1 MKKITITAMVLC
13 LAAAVASLCGCAACS
28 REMMYSS
35 SSEPAE
41 KLPQI
46 ASAEPPEEKPVFE
59 PETEI
64 EIEPEPEELP
74 PLPMTADFEALAEI
88 NNESVLWGP
97 GVHKDE
103 LGRST
108 ACNDLQ
114 EQYGKYDAF
123 FIAPAESNSITLS
136 FDQGYE
142 NGYTVPILDALK
154 EKEVKAIFFLT
165 GHYVRTQPELV
176 QRMIDEG
183 HILGSHSDAH
193 AVYCKDLA
201 PEQSL
206 EDAVWMQQHLR
217 DNFGYE
223 MRLFRFPEG
232 EFSEQ
237 SLSLIQ
243 QLGYKSVFWSFAY
256 NDWNVNAQPDPQ
268 QAIEK
273 ITSFLHP
280 GEIMLLHSVS
290 STNAEILPEVI
301 DIIIDKGYDLTP
313 FVDIEAAPAETKE
326 NAVSSF
332 GKTEN

>member
-1 MKKITITAMVLC
+1 MKRLFLAVTIVCLAMV
-13 LAAAVASLCGCAACS
+13 VACLCGCTACS
-28 REMMYSS
+28 REMMFAS
-35 SSEPAE
+35 SSEPVE
-41 KLPQI
+41 QLPQK
-46 ASAEPPEEKPVFE
+46 AAAELPEEKPVFE
-59 PETEI
+59 PETEV
-64 EIEPEPEELP
+64 EIEEQPEELP
-74 PLPMTADFEALAEI
+74 PLPMTVDFEALKDI
-88 NNESVLWGP
+88 SSESVLWGP

-108 ACNDLQ
+108 ACIGLQ

-123 FIAPAESNSITLS
+123 FIAPVESNSVTLS

-142 NGYTVPILDALK
+142 NGYTAPILDALK
-154 EKEVKAIFFLT
+154 EKDVKAIFFLT
-165 GHYVRTQPELV
+165 GHYVRSQPELV

-183 HILGSHSDAH
+183 HILGSHSDSH
-193 AVYCKDLA
+193 AVYCKDLT
-201 PEQSL
+201 PEQSF
-206 EDAVWMQQHLR
+206 EDALWMQQHLR
-217 DNFGYE
+217 DNYDYE

-237 SLSLIQ
+237 SLSLMQ
-243 QLGYKSVFWSFAY
+243 QLGYKSIFWSFAY

-268 QAIEK
+268 EAIDK

-301 DIIIDKGYDLTP
+301 DSIIDKGYDLTP
-313 FVDIEAAPAETKE
+313 FVETLEESTAEQKTTKD
-326 NAVSSF
+326 SF